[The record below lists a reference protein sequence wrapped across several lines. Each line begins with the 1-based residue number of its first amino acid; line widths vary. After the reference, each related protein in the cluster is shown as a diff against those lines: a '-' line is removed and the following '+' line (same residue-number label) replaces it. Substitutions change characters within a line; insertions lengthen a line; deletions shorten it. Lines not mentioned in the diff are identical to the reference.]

1 MYFQESD
8 KRVLIVHSF
17 CFVLILAFLFPVIS
31 QGQPDSAKLKKP
43 LLINGAGASFP
54 YILYSKWFL
63 EYRKVAP
70 NIMINYRSIG
80 SGGGIRQ
87 FLTGTLD
94 FGATDVPM
102 KQEQIRKS
110 KKEIL
115 HVPTALGAVVVSYNL
130 KMSKEVNIRL
140 TAQVLADIYMGKIK
154 EWNHQKIS
162 EINPDIPLPAQNIVP
177 IYRADGSGTTAVFT
191 EYLAWFSKDWLKK
204 VGKGKSVNWIT
215 GIGGKGNEG
224 VMGLIQKI
232 PGSIGYVAMSYA
244 VNRKLPMVHIQNI
257 SGHFVKASV
266 HTVKASAKQ
275 MLKKTDDLF
284 QPLVVAQGADVYPM
298 SSYTYLLVYKE
309 MLSIKGQALVQFL
322 KWSLGD
328 GQNFCEK
335 LHYISLPP
343 AVVQKVKNKV
353 QSIKVVEDD
362 KKT

>member
-1 MYFQESD
+1 MYFQGSD
-8 KRVLIVHSF
+8 KRVVILRAF
-17 CFVLILAFLFPVIS
+17 YFVLVLVCLLPVIS
-31 QGQPDSAKLKKP
+31 QGQSEPLKLKKP

-70 NIMINYRSIG
+70 DIMINYRSIG

-102 KQEQIRKS
+102 QKEQMKKS

-115 HVPTALGAVVVSYNL
+115 HLPTALGAVVISYNL
-130 KMSKEVNIRL
+130 KLSEKMSIRL
-140 TAQVLADIYMGKIK
+140 TAPVLVDIYMGKIK
-154 EWNHQKIS
+154 KWNHKKIS
-162 EINPDIPLPAQNIVP
+162 EINPEIPLPDQNIVP

-191 EYLAWFSKDWLKK
+191 EYLSQFSKEWIKK
-204 VGKGKSVNWIT
+204 MGKGKSINWIT

-224 VMGLIQKI
+224 VMGLIRKI

-244 VNRKLPMVHIQNI
+244 VNRKLPMAHIQNV
-257 SGHFVKASV
+257 SGHFVKASI
-266 HTVKASAKQ
+266 HTVKTSAKQ
-275 MLKKTDDLF
+275 MLKETNNLF
-284 QPLVVAQGADVYPM
+284 QPLVVAQGSDVYPM

-309 MLSIKGQALVQFL
+309 MFSDKGKALVRFL
-322 KWSLGD
+322 NWSLGA
-328 GQNFCEK
+328 GQSFCEK

-343 AVVQKVKNKV
+343 LVIQKVKNKV
-353 QSIKVVEDD
+353 QLIKVVNDD

>member
-1 MYFQESD
+1 M
-8 KRVLIVHSF
+8 
-17 CFVLILAFLFPVIS
+17 FPVVS
-31 QGQPDSAKLKKP
+31 QGQFDPAKLKKP
-43 LLINGAGASFP
+43 LLINGGGASFP

-70 NIMINYRSIG
+70 DIMINYRSIG

-102 KQEQIRKS
+102 QKEQIQKS

-115 HVPTALGAVVVSYNL
+115 HLPTALGAVVISYNL
-130 KMSKEVNIRL
+130 KLSEKTNIRL
-140 TAQVLADIYMGKIK
+140 TASVLVDIYMGKIK
-154 EWNHQKIS
+154 KWNHKRIS
-162 EINPDIPLPAQNIVP
+162 EINPGIPLSDQNIVP

-191 EYLAWFSKDWLKK
+191 EYLSQFSKEWIKK
-204 VGKGKSVNWIT
+204 MGNGKSVSWIT

-224 VMGLIQKI
+224 VMGLIRKI

-244 VNRKLPMVHIQNI
+244 INRKLPMAHIQNV
-257 SGHFVKASV
+257 SGHFVKASI
-266 HTVKASAKQ
+266 HTVKTSAKQ
-275 MLKKTDDLF
+275 MLKKTNNLF
-284 QPLVVAQGADVYPM
+284 LPLVVAQGSDVYPM

-309 MLSIKGQALVQFL
+309 MLSDKGRALVRFL
-322 KWSLGD
+322 NWSLGA
-328 GQNFCEK
+328 GQSFCEK

-343 AVVQKVKNKV
+343 VVIKKVKNKV
-353 QSIKVVEDD
+353 QSIKVVNDD

>member
-1 MYFQESD
+1 MMAQKSS
-8 KRVLIVHSF
+8 KSV
-17 CFVLILAFLFPVIS
+17 
-31 QGQPDSAKLKKP
+31 KLKKP

-54 YILYSKWFL
+54 YILYSKWFS
-63 EYRKVAP
+63 EYRKIAP

-102 KQEQIRKS
+102 QKEQVQKS

-115 HVPTALGAVVVSYNL
+115 HLPTALGAVVVSYNL
-130 KMSKEVNIRL
+130 KLSNKKDIRL
-140 TAQVLADIYMGKIK
+140 TAQLLADIYMGKIK
-154 EWNHQKIS
+154 KWNHKKIS
-162 EINPDIPLPAQNIVP
+162 EINPNIPLPDQNIVP

-191 EYLAWFSKDWLKK
+191 EYLAQFSKDWIKK
-204 VGKGKSVNWIT
+204 VGKGKSVNWLK

-232 PGSIGYVAMSYA
+232 PGGIGYIAMSYA
-244 VNRKLPMVHIQNI
+244 VNRKLPTAHIQNM
-257 SGHFVKASV
+257 SGHFVKADV

-275 MLKKTDDLF
+275 MLKKTSDLF
-284 QPLVVAQGADVYPM
+284 QPLIVAQGEGAYPM

-309 MLSIKGQALVQFL
+309 MISSKGEALVQFL
-322 KWSLGD
+322 KWSLD
-328 GQNFCEK
+328 VGQNFCEK

-343 AVVQKVKNKV
+343 IVLQKVKSKV
-353 QSIKVVEDD
+353 QLIKVVNDD